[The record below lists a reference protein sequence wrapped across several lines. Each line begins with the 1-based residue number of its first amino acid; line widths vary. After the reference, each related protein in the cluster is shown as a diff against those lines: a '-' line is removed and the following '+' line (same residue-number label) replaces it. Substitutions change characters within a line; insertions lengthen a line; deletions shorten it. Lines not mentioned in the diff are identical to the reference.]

1 MNLTTMLYIK
11 VPRYYHSYTMVLPQ
25 YFFPRCM
32 YKIPWWYYGTLP
44 FLARE
49 RTDVGHQVHFQWMW
63 SSITLND
70 FAFAYTIKVIH
81 CLQHILW
88 IMQDMNEKKH
98 WGILFLT
105 TTRIENARYFPLSV
119 QKNKNPMREK
129 KRTPKWTK
137 NKRKAAGLYSLC
149 IFIKIQ
155 RGK

>member
-11 VPRYYHSYTMVLPQ
+11 VPWYYHSYTMVPPQ

-63 SSITLND
+63 CSITLND

-81 CLQHILW
+81 CLQYILW
-88 IMQDMNEKKH
+88 IMQDKKEKKH
-98 WGILFLT
+98 WGILFLNHYT
-105 TTRIENARYFPLSV
+105 HRKRKVFSSLFTRTKTQWE
-119 QKNKNPMREK
+119 KK
-129 KRTPKWTK
+129 KRTPK
-137 NKRKAAGLYSLC
+137 
-149 IFIKIQ
+149 
-155 RGK
+155 